1 MTVRLIS
8 TIANLC
14 AVRSRCLW
22 MVLAVAVL
30 GFAAPHG
37 VAFAQEA
44 VDPEVATEADLQLE
58 SADGEG
64 VVAGEPVETGEE
76 LHDDELHGDEAHG
89 EGDHALPPLLSF
101 NFGSA
106 IWNLFIFLVT
116 LLILGVFVWP
126 QILAGLQAREDKI
139 QADIAG
145 AEKANAEA
153 KATLAGYQAQ
163 LAEAQNKIQ
172 DMMSEARK
180 NAEKV
185 GAGIVE
191 QAKADADRQR
201 ERAIADIETAKS
213 VAISELAGQTSDLA
227 ISLAR
232 QVVGRELNPQ
242 DHAELIRQSLDRLP
256 SQN

>member
-1 MTVRLIS
+1 MAFRSNSVANMSYTVGLR
-8 TIANLC
+8 NL
-14 AVRSRCLW
+14 LW
-22 MVLAVAVL
+22 ITALAFL
-30 GFAAPHG
+30 SLTGSSN
-37 VAFAQEA
+37 VAFAQDD
-44 VDPEVATEADLQLE
+44 VQPEVTAESDLATVAGADE
-58 SADGEG
+58 TDDEHSGETHEGEG
-64 VVAGEPVETGEE
+64 HDGHAGSHE
-76 LHDDELHGDEAHG
+76 
-89 EGDHALPPLLSF
+89 LPPLLSF
-101 NFGSA
+101 NIGSA
-106 IWNLFIFLVT
+106 VWNLFIFLLT

-126 QILAGLQAREDKI
+126 QILAGLQAREEKI
-139 QADIAG
+139 HADIAG

-163 LAEAQNKIQ
+163 LAEAQSKIQ
-172 DMMSEARK
+172 EMMADARK
-180 NAEKV
+180 NAERV
-185 GAGIVE
+185 GAEIVE

-201 ERAIADIETAKS
+201 ERALADIESAKS